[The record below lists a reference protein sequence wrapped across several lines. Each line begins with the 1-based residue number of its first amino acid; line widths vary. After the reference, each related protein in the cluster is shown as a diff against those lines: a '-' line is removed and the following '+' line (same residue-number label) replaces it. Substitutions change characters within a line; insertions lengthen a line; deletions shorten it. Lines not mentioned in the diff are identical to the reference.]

1 MSKMIIDDKGRKTK
15 IKREKIFLQ
24 ENPSLYSSDVDDK
37 RRITY
42 KIFNTERNM
51 RIIKLWRGKGWS
63 AEKIADKI
71 GVSKQCVYGWVK
83 KYPEF
88 KKIWYECA
96 NDIVYTAEKGMTDL
110 TRPQTR
116 KIKEVIIYT
125 DKDGHITG
133 RRERETVTTDPPDF
147 KACKYMLE
155 NFSPNEYKDRQN
167 VQVSGDISVTAID
180 IAGILADARKKA
192 KGEKDDD

>member
-51 RIIKLWRGKGWS
+51 RIVKLWRGKGWS

-71 GVSKQCVYGWVK
+71 GVSKQCIYGWVK

-88 KKIWYECA
+88 KKIWYECVD
-96 NDIVYTAEKGMTDL
+96 DIVYTAEKGMTDL
-110 TRPQTR
+110 IRPQER
-116 KIKEVIIYT
+116 KIKETITYT
-125 DKDGHITG
+125 DKDGHITS
-133 RRERETVTTDPPDF
+133 RRTRETVTTDPPDF

-155 NFSPNEYKDRQN
+155 NFAPNEYKDRQS
-167 VQVSGDISVTAID
+167 VQVSGDISVTTID
-180 IAGILADARKKA
+180 IAKILADARKKA

>member
-1 MSKMIIDDKGRKTK
+1 MSKMIIDEKGRKTK

-42 KIFNTERNM
+42 QVFKTDKNLNIV
-51 RIIKLWRGKGWS
+51 KLWRGKGWS

-71 GVSKQCVYGWVK
+71 GVSKQCIYGWVK

-88 KKIWYECA
+88 KKIWYECVD
-96 NDIVYTAEKGMTDL
+96 DIVYTAEKGMTDL
-110 TRPQTR
+110 IRPQER
-116 KIKEVIIYT
+116 KIKETITYT

-133 RRERETVTTDPPDF
+133 RRTRETVTTDPPDF

-155 NFSPNEYKDRQN
+155 NFSPNEYKDRQS
-167 VQVSGDISVTAID
+167 VQLSGDISVTTID
-180 IAGILADARKKA
+180 IAKILADARKKA

>member
-1 MSKMIIDDKGRKTK
+1 MIIDKKGRKTK

-24 ENPSLYSSDVDDK
+24 EKPPLYSSDGEPK

-42 KIFNTERNM
+42 QVFKTDKNLNIV
-51 RIIKLWRGKGWS
+51 KLWRGKGWS

-71 GVSKQCVYGWVK
+71 GISKQCVYGWLK

-88 KKIWYECA
+88 KKIWYECV
-96 NDIVYTAEKGMTDL
+96 NDIIYTAEKGMTDL
-110 TRPQTR
+110 IRPQER
-116 KIKEVIIYT
+116 KIKETITYT

-155 NFSPNEYKDRQN
+155 NFSPNEYKDRQS
-167 VQVSGDISVTAID
+167 VQVSGDISVTTID
-180 IAGILADARKKA
+180 IAKILADARKKA

>member
-24 ENPSLYSSDVDDK
+24 ENPPLYSSDGEPK

-42 KIFNTERNM
+42 QVFKTDKNLNIV
-51 RIIKLWRGKGWS
+51 KLWRGKGWS

-71 GVSKQCVYGWVK
+71 GVSKQCIYGWVK

-88 KKIWYECA
+88 KKIWYECID
-96 NDIVYTAEKGMTDL
+96 DIVYTAEKGMTDL
-110 TRPQTR
+110 TRPQER
-116 KIKEVIIYT
+116 KIKEVITYT

-133 RRERETVTTDPPDF
+133 RRIRETVTTDPPDF

-155 NFSPNEYKDRQN
+155 NFSPDEYKDRQS

-180 IAGILADARKKA
+180 IAGILAEARRKA
-192 KGEKDDD
+192 KENDDEK

>member
-15 IKREKIFLQ
+15 IKRKKIFLQ

-71 GVSKQCVYGWVK
+71 GVSKQCVYGWIK

-88 KKIWYECA
+88 KKIWYECVD
-96 NDIVYTAEKGMTDL
+96 DIIYTAEKGMTDL
-110 TRPQTR
+110 IRPQER

-133 RRERETVTTDPPDF
+133 RRERETTTTDPPDF
-147 KACKYMLE
+147 KACKYILE
-155 NFSPNEYKDRQN
+155 NFSPDEYKDRQN
-167 VQVSGDISVTAID
+167 VQLSGDISVTAID
-180 IAGILADARKKA
+180 IAKILADARKKA

>member
-1 MSKMIIDDKGRKTK
+1 MIIDEKGRKTK

-24 ENPSLYSSDVDDK
+24 EKPPLYSSDGEPK

-42 KIFNTERNM
+42 QVFKTDRNLN
-51 RIIKLWRGKGWS
+51 IIKLWRGKGWS

-71 GVSKQCVYGWVK
+71 GVSKQCIYGWVR

-96 NDIVYTAEKGMTDL
+96 DDIIYTAEKGMADL
-110 TRPQTR
+110 IRPQER
-116 KIKEVIIYT
+116 KIKETITYT

-155 NFSPNEYKDRQN
+155 NFSPDEYKDRQN
-167 VQVSGDISVTAID
+167 VQLSGDISVTAID
-180 IAGILADARKKA
+180 IAGILAEARRKA
-192 KGEKDDD
+192 KENDNEK

>member
-71 GVSKQCVYGWVK
+71 GVTKQCVYGWVK

-88 KKIWYECA
+88 KKIWYECVD
-96 NDIVYTAEKGMTDL
+96 DIVYTAEKGMTDL
-110 TRPQTR
+110 IRPQER
-116 KIKEVIIYT
+116 KIKETITYT

-155 NFSPNEYKDRQN
+155 NFSPDEYKDRQS

-180 IAGILADARKKA
+180 IAKILADARKKA

>member
-24 ENPSLYSSDVDDK
+24 ENPPLYSSDGEPK

-42 KIFNTERNM
+42 QVFKTDKNLNIV
-51 RIIKLWRGKGWS
+51 KLWRGKGWS

-71 GVSKQCVYGWVK
+71 GVSKQCIYGWVK

-88 KKIWYECA
+88 KKIWYECVD
-96 NDIVYTAEKGMTDL
+96 DIIYTAEKGMTDL
-110 TRPQTR
+110 IRPQER
-116 KIKEVIIYT
+116 KIKETITYT

-133 RRERETVTTDPPDF
+133 RRTRETVTTDPPDF

-155 NFSPNEYKDRQN
+155 NFSPDEYKDRQS

-180 IAGILADARKKA
+180 IAGILAEARRKA
-192 KGEKDDD
+192 KENDNEK

>member
-1 MSKMIIDDKGRKTK
+1 MSKMIIDDKGRKSK

-42 KIFNTERNM
+42 KVFNTERNM
-51 RIIKLWRGKGWS
+51 RIVKLWRGKGWS

-71 GVSKQCVYGWVK
+71 GVSKQCIYGWVK

-88 KKIWYECA
+88 KKIWYECVD
-96 NDIVYTAEKGMTDL
+96 DIVYTAEKGMTDL
-110 TRPQTR
+110 IRPQER
-116 KIKEVIIYT
+116 KIKETITYT

-155 NFSPNEYKDRQN
+155 NFAPNEYKDRQS
-167 VQVSGDISVTAID
+167 VQVSGDISVTTID
-180 IAGILADARKKA
+180 IAKILADARKKA

>member
-1 MSKMIIDDKGRKTK
+1 MRKVIIDDKGRKSK
-15 IKREKIFLQ
+15 IKRKKIFLQ
-24 ENPSLYSSDVDDK
+24 EQPSLYSSDDEPK
-37 RRITY
+37 KRITY
-42 KIFNTERNM
+42 QVFKTDKNLNIV
-51 RIIKLWRGKGWS
+51 KLWRGKGWS

-71 GVSKQCVYGWVK
+71 GVSKQCIYGWVK

-88 KKIWYECA
+88 KKIWYECVD
-96 NDIVYTAEKGMTDL
+96 DIVYTAEKGMTDL
-110 TRPQTR
+110 IRPQER
-116 KIKEVIIYT
+116 KIKETITYT

-167 VQVSGDISVTAID
+167 VQVSGDISVTTID
-180 IAGILADARKKA
+180 IAKILADARKKA

>member
-1 MSKMIIDDKGRKTK
+1 MIVDNKCRKTK
-15 IKREKIFLQ
+15 IKRKKIFLQ
-24 ENPSLYSSDVDDK
+24 EKPPLYSSDGEPK

-42 KIFNTERNM
+42 QVFKTDKNLNIV
-51 RIIKLWRGKGWS
+51 KLWRGKGWS

-71 GVSKQCVYGWVK
+71 GVSKQCIYGWVK

-88 KKIWYECA
+88 KKIWYECVD
-96 NDIVYTAEKGMTDL
+96 NIVYTAEKGMTDL
-110 TRPQTR
+110 IRPQER
-116 KIKEVIIYT
+116 KIKETITYT

-180 IAGILADARKKA
+180 IAGILAEARKKA
-192 KGEKDDD
+192 KENDDEK

>member
-1 MSKMIIDDKGRKTK
+1 MSKMIVDEKGRKTK

-24 ENPSLYSSDVDDK
+24 ETPSLYSSDVDDK

-42 KIFNTERNM
+42 KIFNTERNL
-51 RIIKLWRGKGWS
+51 RIVKLWRGKGWS

-71 GVSKQCVYGWVK
+71 GVSKQCIYGWVK

-88 KKIWYECA
+88 KKIWYECVD
-96 NDIVYTAEKGMTDL
+96 DIIYTAEKGMTDL
-110 TRPQTR
+110 IRPQER
-116 KIKEVIIYT
+116 KIKETITYT

-155 NFSPNEYKDRQN
+155 NFSPNEYKDRQS
-167 VQVSGDISVTAID
+167 VQLSGDISVTAID
-180 IAGILADARKKA
+180 IAGILAEARRKA
-192 KGEKDDD
+192 KENDNEK

>member
-1 MSKMIIDDKGRKTK
+1 MRKVIIDEKGRKTK

-51 RIIKLWRGKGWS
+51 RIVKLWRGKGWS

-71 GVSKQCVYGWVK
+71 GVSKQCIYGWVK

-88 KKIWYECA
+88 KKIWYECVD
-96 NDIVYTAEKGMTDL
+96 DIVYTAEKGMTDL
-110 TRPQTR
+110 IRPQER
-116 KIKEVIIYT
+116 KIKETITYT

-133 RRERETVTTDPPDF
+133 RRIRETTTTDPPDF

-155 NFSPNEYKDRQN
+155 NFSPTEYKDRQS
-167 VQVSGDISVTAID
+167 VQVSGDISVTTID
-180 IAGILADARKKA
+180 IAKILADARKKA

>member
-1 MSKMIIDDKGRKTK
+1 MIIDDKGRKTK

-24 ENPSLYSSDVDDK
+24 ENPPLYSSDGEPK

-42 KIFNTERNM
+42 QVFKTDKNLNIV
-51 RIIKLWRGKGWS
+51 KLWRGKGWS

-71 GVSKQCVYGWVK
+71 GVSKQCIYGWVK

-88 KKIWYECA
+88 KKIWYECVD
-96 NDIVYTAEKGMTDL
+96 DIIYTAEKGMTDL
-110 TRPQTR
+110 TRPQER
-116 KIKEVIIYT
+116 KIKEVITYT
-125 DKDGHITG
+125 DKDGHITS

-155 NFSPNEYKDRQN
+155 NFSPDEYKDRQN
-167 VQVSGDISVTAID
+167 VQVSGDISVTTID
-180 IAGILADARKKA
+180 IAKILAEARKKA
-192 KGEKDDD
+192 KENNDEK

>member
-24 ENPSLYSSDVDDK
+24 ENPPLYSSDGEPK

-42 KIFNTERNM
+42 QVFKTDKNLNIV
-51 RIIKLWRGKGWS
+51 KLWRGKGWS

-71 GVSKQCVYGWVK
+71 GVSKQCVYGWIK

-88 KKIWYECA
+88 KKIWYECVD
-96 NDIVYTAEKGMTDL
+96 DIIYTAEKGMTDL
-110 TRPQTR
+110 IRPQER
-116 KIKEVIIYT
+116 KIKEVITYT

-133 RRERETVTTDPPDF
+133 RRTRETVTTDPPDF

-155 NFSPNEYKDRQN
+155 NFSPDEYKDRQS

-180 IAGILADARKKA
+180 IAGILAEARRKA
-192 KGEKDDD
+192 KENNDEK